1 MSFTDAK
8 MSQIGGR
15 NMSYD
20 GDAGQ
25 NTMPQDI
32 IGTGF
37 YSVSDV
43 YKRKFLTLYS
53 HFKFEHHPL
62 RRLLDEFKR
71 WLQGFI
77 IEKQGKIKEMAMFY
91 EDKNEEVLWKEHEKL
106 VTVIREQV
114 VEFVNIFARATILFY
129 QLDLKKGQITMLC
142 L

>member
-1 MSFTDAK
+1 
-8 MSQIGGR
+8 
-15 NMSYD
+15 
-20 GDAGQ
+20 
-25 NTMPQDI
+25 MPQDI

-77 IEKQGKIKEMAMFY
+77 IEKQEKIKEMAMFY

-129 QLDLKKGQITMLC
+129 QLDLKKG
-142 L
+142 

>member
-8 MSQIGGR
+8 MTQIGS

-20 GDAGQ
+20 GETEHNA
-25 NTMPQDI
+25 MPQDI

-43 YKRKFLTLYS
+43 YKRKFLTLHS
-53 HFKFEHHPL
+53 HFKFKHHPL

-77 IEKQGKIKEMAMFY
+77 TEKQGKIKEMAM
-91 EDKNEEVLWKEHEKL
+91 
-106 VTVIREQV
+106 VIREQV
-114 VEFVNIFARATILFY
+114 IEFVNIFARATILFY
-129 QLDLKKGQITMLC
+129 QLDVKKGQITMLC